1 MLKKRIF
8 NLLIDTFHHIPTQS
22 QEELFLATTEFLAE
36 NNFKEVLIVKGY
48 AGTGKTECISAIIN
62 ALQTLRFR
70 SVLVTP
76 TGRAA
81 KVLAARS
88 GKTVSTIHKKI
99 YRQKSAKDSF
109 GEFVLD
115 KNLHK
120 NTIFIVDE
128 ASMIGNSGENKLF
141 GSGDLLGDLLK
152 YVYSSDSCKLIMV
165 GDTAQLPPV
174 GLSISPALESATFL
188 AEGIDVKETYLRD
201 VVRQQ
206 SQSGILANA
215 TGLRAMVDSSGPYL
229 PKIATTKFNDVIKLS
244 GADLIEEISSSYDK
258 HGIEDS
264 IIICRSNKRAN
275 KFNEGIRNSILWR
288 EEQLTVGDLVMVV
301 KNSYSWVEDFEE
313 LDFIANGDILKILK
327 IKGYQ
332 ELYGYRFADVTV
344 SLLDYKNL
352 EIDTKII
359 LNTLSIETASLN
371 YEDQKKLYFSIA
383 EDYPD
388 IKNKRALMLKI
399 RENSFFNALQVK
411 FAYAITCHKAQGGQW
426 KNVFIDHGYLTD
438 DMINKDFLRWLYTAF
453 TRATDKVYLV
463 NFKKDF
469 FSNY

>member
-1 MLKKRIF
+1 MIKKRIF
-8 NLLIDTFHHIPTQS
+8 NLLVDNFNYSPTRS
-22 QEELFLATTEFLAE
+22 QENLFVTATEFIV
-36 NNFKEVLIVKGY
+36 NKDFKEVLIVKGY
-48 AGTGKTECISAIIN
+48 AGTGKTEAISTIIN
-62 ALQTLRFR
+62 VLQTLRFR
-70 SVLVTP
+70 SVLITP

-88 GKTVSTIHKKI
+88 KKTVTTIHKKI

-109 GEFVLD
+109 GEFTLD

-141 GSGDLLGDLLK
+141 GSGDLLGDLLQ
-152 YVYSSDSCKLIMV
+152 YVYSSETCKLMIV

-174 GLSISPALESATFL
+174 GLSISPALDMDTYFT
-188 AEGIDVKETYLRD
+188 EGLKVKETYLRD
-201 VVRQQ
+201 VVRQKTK
-206 SQSGILANA
+206 SGILSNA
-215 TGLRAMVDSSGPYL
+215 TEIRNQVDSSGPFS
-229 PKIATTKFNDVIKLS
+229 PKINTQNFNDVIKLS
-244 GADLIEEISSSYDK
+244 GEDLIEEISDSYDK
-258 HGIEDS
+258 HGIEES
-264 IIICRSNKRAN
+264 IVICRSNKRAN

-288 EEQLTVGDLVMVV
+288 EEQLTVGDLLMVV
-301 KNSYSWVEDFEE
+301 KNSYAWVEDFDE

-344 SLLDYKNL
+344 SLLDYENL

-359 LNTLSIETASLN
+359 IDTLNIETASLN
-371 YEDQKKLYFSIA
+371 YEDQKKLYYSIA
-383 EDYPD
+383 EDYPN
-388 IKNKRALMLKI
+388 IKNKRNLMLKI
-399 RENSFFNALQVK
+399 RENPYFNALQVK

-426 KNVFIDHGYLTD
+426 KNVFVDHGYLTD
-438 DMINKDFLRWLYTAF
+438 EMINKDFLRWLYTAF
-453 TRATDKVYLV
+453 TRATDKIYLV

-469 FSNY
+469 FLNY

>member
-1 MLKKRIF
+1 MLKKRIY
-8 NLLIDTFHHIPTQS
+8 NLLIDNFKYTPTQS
-22 QEELFLATTEFLAE
+22 QENLFVVATEFLANKDFRE
-36 NNFKEVLIVKGY
+36 TLIIKGY
-48 AGTGKTECISAIIN
+48 AGTGKTEAISTIIN
-62 ALQTLRFR
+62 TMQILRYR
-70 SVLVTP
+70 SILITP

-81 KVLAARS
+81 KVLSARS
-88 GKTVSTIHKKI
+88 GKNVSTIHKKI

-141 GSGDLLGDLLK
+141 GTGNLLGDLLK
-152 YVYSSDSCKLIMV
+152 YVYSSESCKLILV

-174 GLSISPALESATFL
+174 GLSISPALGMDTYF
-188 AEGIDVKETYLRD
+188 AEDLRVKETYLRD
-201 VVRQQ
+201 VVRQKTE
-206 SQSGILANA
+206 SGILSNA
-215 TGLRAMVDSSGPYL
+215 TELRNKVDSSGPYL
-229 PKIATTKFNDVIKLS
+229 PKISTDNFEDVIKIS
-244 GADLIEEISSSYDK
+244 GEDLIEEISSSYDK
-258 HGIEDS
+258 YGIEDS

-288 EEQLTVGDLVMVV
+288 EEQISVGDLVMVV

-344 SLLDYKNL
+344 SLLDYENL

-359 LNTLSIETASLN
+359 IDTLNIETASLN
-371 YEDQKKLYFSIA
+371 YEDQKKLYYAIA

-388 IKNKRALMLKI
+388 IKNKRNLMLKI
-399 RENSFFNALQVK
+399 RENPYYNALQVK

-426 KNVFIDHGYLTD
+426 KNVFIDHGYLTEE
-438 DMINKDFLRWLYTAF
+438 MINKDFLRWLYTAF
-453 TRATDKVYLV
+453 TRATKKVYLV
-463 NFKKDF
+463 NFKKEF
-469 FSNY
+469 FATY